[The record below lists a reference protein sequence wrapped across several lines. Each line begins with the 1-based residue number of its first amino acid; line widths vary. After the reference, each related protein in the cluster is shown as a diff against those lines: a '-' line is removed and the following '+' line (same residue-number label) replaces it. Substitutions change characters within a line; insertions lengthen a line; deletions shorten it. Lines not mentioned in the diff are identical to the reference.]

1 MPLSKCVGVMMNVQ
15 KKKKDNINY
24 VSLKNK
30 TMRFV
35 FCLKKPIKMQIE
47 KKTIPIKNIS
57 ECQLRI
63 LRCRTDCKNRI
74 GNQFENAVTF
84 LTQKKREDDLG
95 YKKNRYNW
103 EITGSRLSSGLCL
116 SGYDRGRRE
125 RVSSLSLTCN
135 PCCCGYQMK
144 FVTRRFLYQT
154 RCEIMFLI
162 FGVFSRIFF

>member
-74 GNQFENAVTF
+74 RNQFENAVTF
-84 LTQKKREDDLG
+84 LTQKKRE
-95 YKKNRYNW
+95 
-103 EITGSRLSSGLCL
+103 
-116 SGYDRGRRE
+116 RR
-125 RVSSLSLTCN
+125 
-135 PCCCGYQMK
+135 
-144 FVTRRFLYQT
+144 
-154 RCEIMFLI
+154 
-162 FGVFSRIFF
+162 